1 MVKLILSLLLL
12 FFQANP
18 VSAQQRNHREIYIFS
33 TDADNASFI
42 NQKSI
47 FLKDV
52 AGLKEQDI
60 KIHEVLGLKA
70 NEAVF
75 KKYKVSAQNFT
86 FVLVGKD
93 GGEKLR
99 SNCPVTLQKL
109 YATIDAMPM
118 RKAEMKR
125 QGKP

>member
-1 MVKLILSLLLL
+1 MHYLSI
-12 FFQANP
+12 QNNNY
-18 VSAQQRNHREIYIFS
+18 RNIWIFA
-33 TDADNASFI
+33 TDAGNASFI
-42 NQKSI
+42 TQKSI
-47 FLKDV
+47 FSKDV
-52 AGLKEQDI
+52 AGLKERDI
-60 KIHEVLGLKA
+60 QVHEVLGLKS

-75 KKYKVSAQNFT
+75 KKYKASAQSFT

>member
-1 MVKLILSLLLL
+1 MTKLFLITL
-12 FFQANP
+12 FLIFCMIQI
-18 VSAQQRNHREIYIFS
+18 SAQQRNHREIYIFS

-52 AGLKEQDI
+52 TGLKERDI

-75 KKYKVSAQNFT
+75 KKYKVSAQDFT

-99 SNCPVTLQKL
+99 SNCPITLQKL

-118 RKAEMKR
+118 RKAEMKQ